1 MFIEKSI
8 FNIKNNTLI
17 VIEGDDK
24 YKFIQGII
32 SNDIELLKKKKSI
45 YGSILSPQGRFIHDF
60 FITKWNNNFILECSR
75 LDSDEI
81 LKKFNLYK
89 LKSDVKFKI
98 ETNFKIFLINF
109 SSLETV
115 DSSVRSKLLNFSD
128 PRFNNELTRV
138 YIDEKYSLKFIKY
151 FNSLNE
157 QEFFDF
163 RLKKTIP
170 NFNDDAKKNK
180 SLLLEMRFDEL
191 NGISWEK
198 GCYMGQEITARM
210 KYRNIVKKKIYSVS
224 INFKTRLDKKIFSKN
239 KQIGE
244 LFSHNKIF
252 GIAYIN
258 TDFDFSENDV
268 ICGDSK
274 LKISLPWWCE
284 KKL

>member
-138 YIDEKYSLKFIKY
+138 YIDEKYSHKFIKY
-151 FNSLNE
+151 FNLLNE
-157 QEFFDF
+157 HEFNDF

-170 NFNDDAKKNK
+170 DFNDDAKKNK

-210 KYRNIVKKKIYSVS
+210 KYRNIIKKKIFCVS

-274 LKISLPWWCE
+274 LKVSLPWWCE